1 MKKNIVFISVS
12 LAAVLLMAGC
22 GKDKAAAP
30 KASAKPTATPAAT
43 PAATATATPVPSA
56 AASAPAAAA
65 PAQSGKTA
73 APKASAPVPTKDTRD
88 SESAQ
93 RAEIAKLIKDAEE
106 LIEEGLTDD
115 ANMTLRDLRSKDLTE
130 EEKKQ
135 VDELQGKLV
144 KISD

>member
-22 GKDKAAAP
+22 GKDKAADP
-30 KASAKPTATPAAT
+30 KASAKPTAT

>member
-1 MKKNIVFISVS
+1 M
-12 LAAVLLMAGC
+12 
-22 GKDKAAAP
+22 
-30 KASAKPTATPAAT
+30 
-43 PAATATATPVPSA
+43 PSA
-56 AASAPAAAA
+56 AVSAPAATA

-73 APKASAPVPTKDTRD
+73 APKASAPAPAKDTRD

>member
-22 GKDKAAAP
+22 GKDKAADP
-30 KASAKPTATPAAT
+30 KSSAKPTAT

-56 AASAPAAAA
+56 AVSAPAATA

-73 APKASAPVPTKDTRD
+73 VPKSSAPAPAKDTRD

>member
-22 GKDKAAAP
+22 GKDKAADP
-30 KASAKPTATPAAT
+30 KSSAKPTAT

-56 AASAPAAAA
+56 AVSAPAATA

-73 APKASAPVPTKDTRD
+73 APKASAPAPAKDTRD

-106 LIEEGLTDD
+106 LIEVGLTDD